1 MPKELITQS
10 ELDEL
15 KLQHKPS
22 FVPLT
27 EDENAVKVFDSETG
41 IAQRRL
47 SNGISINYKVITLL
61 FASFIL
67 QWIEEF
73 TFMLLLYVVSFSF
86 MSLMALLKIGL

>member
-15 KLQHKPS
+15 KSQHKTS

-27 EDENAVKVFDSETG
+27 KEDNVVKVFDTETG

-47 SNGISINYKVITLL
+47 SNGISINYKVIYQL
-61 FASFIL
+61 FASR
-67 QWIEEF
+67 
-73 TFMLLLYVVSFSF
+73 YSS
-86 MSLMALLKIGL
+86 G

>member
-15 KLQHKPS
+15 KSQHKPS

-27 EDENAVKVFDSETG
+27 EEDNVVEVFDTETG

-47 SNGISINYKVITLL
+47 SNGISINYKVISQL
-61 FASFIL
+61 FASCYSRVDRRI
-67 QWIEEF
+67 F
-73 TFMLLLYVVSFSF
+73 TFICLFSCN
-86 MSLMALLKIGL
+86 SALFHIPYGY

>member
-15 KLQHKPS
+15 KLQHRPS

-27 EDENAVKVFDSETG
+27 EEENVVKVFDTETG

-47 SNGISINYKVITLL
+47 SNGISINYKVTSQL
-61 FASFIL
+61 FASCYSSGDRRI
-67 QWIEEF
+67 F
-73 TFMLLLYVVSFSF
+73 TFLCLFACSSAFVPCPLQP
-86 MSLMALLKIGL
+86 

>member
-15 KLQHKPS
+15 KSQHKTS

-27 EDENAVKVFDSETG
+27 KEDNVVKVFDTETG

-47 SNGISINYKVITLL
+47 SNGISINYKVISQL
-61 FASFIL
+61 FASR
-67 QWIEEF
+67 
-73 TFMLLLYVVSFSF
+73 YSS
-86 MSLMALLKIGL
+86 G